1 VIGFYVRSNGMKRT
15 SAICLI
21 AALILALFV
30 IPASGA
36 FDDYSALMKLIADN
50 EDVRMNAMDL
60 AFLLATHNFDA
71 TPENGYVIVKLES
84 MIYSLTPN
92 GEKPGLAEV
101 TIINDTNSSPE

>member
-1 VIGFYVRSNGMKRT
+1 MKRP

-21 AALILALFV
+21 AALILALFA

-36 FDDYSALMKLIADN
+36 SDEYSALMKLIADN
-50 EDVRMNAMDL
+50 EDVRMNAGDL

-71 TPENGYVIVKLES
+71 TPEDGYVIVKLEGTT
-84 MIYSLTPN
+84 YSFTPN

-101 TIINDTNSSPE
+101 TIISNALKE